1 MAQSTTWSH
10 NEVQPTQASSAPQGR
25 RGDTRQDPGPLLFLL
40 GFATLPLTIGT
51 LVWLSLSSLP

>member
-10 NEVQPTQASSAPQGR
+10 NEVQPTPASSAPQRGR
-25 RGDTRQDPGPLLFLL
+25 RDVPNDPGPLLFLL